1 MHPGLSLVYHSQQN
15 RSGSDTAAQKA
26 AFRPAHCTAR
36 FGQGLWFPR
45 TRPALLRAGVLPQ
58 TDQIRWLASGGFV
71 PESRGCQCP
80 VILPG
85 ACPLAQ
91 APLLGSWPLALSDS
105 DPPQLSVEPAY
116 PGWGSSCYLSQATK
130 LSSSC
135 TFAWPYILC
144 WLVIL
149 DPVGRRLRAGLW
161 SQTAVVHGPSTTL
174 TPCGT
179 HQTSLSSS
187 SSSVRRGNRTALKKL
202 F

>member
-144 WLVIL
+144 WLVIDPNATPGL
-149 DPVGRRLRAGLW
+149 DEFLPFLLSLIFDPRLSFNHTLKLQLRKCKGPW
-161 SQTAVVHGPSTTL
+161 S
-174 TPCGT
+174 
-179 HQTSLSSS
+179 TSPP
-187 SSSVRRGNRTALKKL
+187 G
-202 F
+202 